1 MGKLLGTLFGFMF
14 ARIPGAVLGFIVG
27 HFFDK
32 GYSQDFSK
40 LGGFAR
46 FFSSPES
53 FQKNA
58 VFFHSLFSVLGHIA
72 KADGAVT
79 KNEIAIATALM
90 DQLGLAATAREE
102 AQQAFRNG
110 KATDFPLNDVL
121 GDLVSSCHG
130 RKDLLQ
136 IFLEILIQAALADG
150 EMSTS
155 EYEILLQTA
164 KKIGFSKQDLEF
176 LLSAHQA
183 HQRFRQGS
191 AGANSKQTRQATL
204 DDAYKILGVSKDA
217 DEKTVK
223 RAYKKQ
229 MAEHHPDKL
238 AAKGLPIEAM
248 DMAKQKTQAIQAAYE
263 AIKSASK

>member
-1 MGKLLGTLFGFMF
+1 MPFMGKLLGTLFGFMF
-14 ARIPGAVLGFIVG
+14 AKIPGAILGFIVG

-32 GYSQDFSK
+32 GYSQNFSNV
-40 LGGFAR
+40 GGFAH

-90 DQLGLAATAREE
+90 EQLGLAADAREE

-110 KATDFPLNDVL
+110 KAADFPLNDIL
-121 GDLVSSCHG
+121 KDLVSSCHG

-136 IFLEILIQAALADG
+136 MFLEILIQAALADG
-150 EMSTS
+150 ELSSS
-155 EYEILLQTA
+155 EHHILQQA
-164 KKIGFSKQDLEF
+164 AISIGFSERELEF

-183 HQRFRQGS
+183 HQRFRD
-191 AGANSKQTRQATL
+191 GAADTQQTHQAKL
-204 DDAYKILGVSKDA
+204 DDAYKILGVAKDA
-217 DEKTVK
+217 DEKTIK

-238 AAKGLPIEAM
+238 AAKGLPMEAM
-248 DMAKQKTQAIQAAYE
+248 DIAKQKTQAIQAAYE
-263 AIKSASK
+263 TIKSSL